1 MSTNPTSV
9 TPASGPAQSGPDLV
23 RIVSLVVAG
32 LVLAAALW
40 MGVTSSRVAG
50 SAASHPAA
58 RPTIVATVAR
68 PTILATATPA
78 GAAAAAQ
85 ATPSADQSAAWYL
98 QQETHESDYCQCGNT
113 H

>member
-1 MSTNPTSV
+1 MNTSA
-9 TPASGPAQSGPDLV
+9 TSGASVDGPARSRPDLV
-23 RIVSLVVAG
+23 RIVSLAVAG

-40 MGVTSSRVAG
+40 LGVTSSRVAD

-58 RPTIVATVAR
+58 RSTIVATAVR
-68 PTILATATPA
+68 PAIVATAIPT

-85 ATPSADQSAAWYL
+85 STPSADQSAAWYL
-98 QQETHESDYCQCGNT
+98 QQETHEGDYCQCGNT